1 MSRLVQWLR
10 RLRQRDDLHLFKQ
23 VPIDELR
30 EIVAEAQE
38 RDATDE
44 RRLYPTFPCHIRRSD
59 LGGVVILA
67 RAPSG
72 PNQRGGATAQP

>member
-44 RRLYPTFPCHIRRSD
+44 RRLYPTFPLTYPRKRAGRR
-59 LGGVVILA
+59 
-67 RAPSG
+67 
-72 PNQRGGATAQP
+72 